1 MEVDPMIKG
10 FKEFITRG
18 NVVDLAVGVVIG
30 ASFAAVVNSFVD
42 GIINPIV
49 AAIFGKPDLSHVLTW
64 TLNDAG
70 TATTKDD
77 AVLSIGLVLTALI
90 NFLLV
95 ALAIYFFVV
104 LPLNAIAARRAAE
117 EELPEAVGPTEIEL
131 LTEIRDALTK
141 S

>member
-1 MEVDPMIKG
+1 MIKG

-104 LPLNAIAARRAAE
+104 LPLNAIAARKAAE
-117 EELPEAVGPTEIEL
+117 EEVPEAVGPTEIEL

>member
-1 MEVDPMIKG
+1 MIKG